1 MRKELEG
8 FSPDLVARNIE
19 FARQAFDAV
28 ADHDS
33 QVIEGRPLAVEH
45 HPDSDWMDLHAEG
58 IDLAAPAI
66 FEAATSV
73 QVRTGLWRTLRP
85 VIEYDRCRQ
94 CNWICSNYC
103 PDNAI
108 TVNEDDYPEI
118 DLEHCKGCMICVA
131 QCPPHAIVTINESEA
146 RSLEEMQNES

>member
-1 MRKELEG
+1 
-8 FSPDLVARNIE
+8 VAE
-19 FARQAFDAV
+19 
-28 ADHDS
+28 HDG
-33 QVIEGRPLAVEH
+33 QCIEGKPLAVEQH
-45 HPDSDWMDLHAEG
+45 QHSDWINLHAEG

-66 FEAATSV
+66 FDAATSV
-73 QVRTGLWRTLRP
+73 QIRTGLWRTLRP

-108 TVNEDDYPEI
+108 TVREDGFPEI

-131 QCPPHAIVTINESEA
+131 QCPPHAIVTITERDAQSLAVVENES
-146 RSLEEMQNES
+146 